1 MSELDHAALRLS
13 IAMKNPI
20 AIERKITSDY
30 EKLVACNKKWSEM
43 AKMSSQKRKLKCL
56 ARR

>member
-1 MSELDHAALRLS
+1 MSEIDIAFLRFS

-20 AIERKITSDY
+20 AIERKVTSDY

-43 AKMSSQKRKLKCL
+43 AKMSSQKRKLMSL

>member
-1 MSELDHAALRLS
+1 MSELDYATLRLS

-20 AIERKITSDY
+20 AIERKITNDY
-30 EKLVACNKKWSEM
+30 EKLVACTKKW
-43 AKMSSQKRKLKCL
+43 ADMSKTSAQKRKLLSL